1 MSYTTFLFDL
11 DDTLCHADQ
20 RGEEIYVGAFE
31 VAGVDPVGRPAD
43 LWAALDGPPA
53 VEDVESYLAAGFAAV
68 LADHDADA
76 DPYDLA
82 AGFTEVVDHGAVS
95 FRPGAESVLEHARE
109 AGRVGLLTNGPEH
122 RQAVKLESLGLTDAF
137 DAVVYAGD
145 MPNRKPHRDPFD
157 RTLALLGTNPRDAL
171 YVGDSL
177 EYDVAGAQG
186 AGIDAAWCPVGRNR
200 RPAVAPDPGDLA
212 PEYTLLRLADLHPV
226 IDGEA

>member
-20 RGEEIYVGAFE
+20 TGEEIYFGAFE
-31 VAGVDPVGRPAD
+31 AASVDPVGRPTD
-43 LWAALDGPPA
+43 LWSALEGPPA
-53 VEDVESYLAAGFAAV
+53 VEDVEAYLAEGFAAV
-68 LADHDADA
+68 VSDYDVDA
-76 DPYDLA
+76 DPHTLA

-109 AGRVGLLTNGPEH
+109 VGRVGLLTNGPER
-122 RQAVKLESLGLTDAF
+122 RQAVKLEALGLTDVF

-145 MPNRKPHRDPFD
+145 MEHRKPHRDPFD
-157 RTLALLGTNPRDAL
+157 RTLALLGSNPRDAV

-177 EYDVAGAQG
+177 RYDVAGAQG

-200 RPAVAPDPGDLA
+200 RPAVAPDPGDLD
-212 PEYTLLRLADLHPV
+212 PEYTLVRLADLHPV
-226 IDGEA
+226 IDGVR